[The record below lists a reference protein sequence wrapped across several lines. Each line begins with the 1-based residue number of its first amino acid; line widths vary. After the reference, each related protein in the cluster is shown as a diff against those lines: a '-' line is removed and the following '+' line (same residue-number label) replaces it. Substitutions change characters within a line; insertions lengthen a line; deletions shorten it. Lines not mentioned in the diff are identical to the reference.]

1 MTGHG
6 PPAVDD
12 QGPARDHHVRRGLRL
27 RAWWHTARRLGVG
40 RIVLVAGLALV
51 VGVWVGRASA
61 PVGDVDARRSIEV
74 LVIPLVLDADGIW
87 TSGSVERP
95 PVSDALV
102 QLRHEGD
109 PSLAQAHLEDWLDAY
124 DAVLVR
130 LAGLDLPPNARPVQ
144 RQFIAAVTLS
154 RDAVEVLGYAAEVGD
169 PELRGQLVFEVGR
182 LRQRAEQ
189 LTQAARASALD
200 LDGQRSDVSPMPS
213 LPGFGEMP

>member
-1 MTGHG
+1 M
-6 PPAVDD
+6 
-12 QGPARDHHVRRGLRL
+12 RRGLRL
-27 RAWWHTARRLGVG
+27 RAWWHTVRRLGVG

-51 VGVWVGRASA
+51 LGVWVGRASA

-109 PSLAQAHLEDWLDAY
+109 PSLARAHLGDWLDAY
-124 DAVLVR
+124 DAMLVR

-154 RDAVEVLGYAAEVGD
+154 RDAVEVLGHAAEVGD